1 MSTGVDEAHVRSA
14 LTAAEFSWICDFI
27 YARTGIVLKEGKQ
40 TLVVGRLGR
49 RLAQFGANSYTE
61 YFEQLSDPNSAE
73 ARVAVD
79 LLTTNETYFFRESEH
94 FAFLREELAGH
105 PSGGEPTRIW
115 SAASSSGEEA
125 YSLAMTLADCLP
137 RSPWEVLGTDIS
149 SRVVEKAKLGLYPID
164 AASKIPPNLLKRY
177 CLKGKGDLDGYLA
190 VDRSLTANVRF
201 TQLNL
206 IEPMPLLGK
215 FDYIFLR
222 NVMIYFDADTKK
234 LLISRLIPMLKPSG
248 CLIVSHSETLNGIQQ
263 GLKLVRPSVYR
274 APE

>member
-1 MSTGVDEAHVRSA
+1 VSTSVDESYVRSA
-14 LTAAEFSWICDFI
+14 LTADEFRWICDFI
-27 YARTGIVLKEGKQ
+27 YSRTGIVLKEGKQ

-49 RLAQFGANSYTE
+49 RLAHFGARTYTE
-61 YFEQLSDPNSAE
+61 YFEQLADPNGPES
-73 ARVAVD
+73 RIAVD
-79 LLTTNETYFFRESEH
+79 LLTTNETYFFREAEH
-94 FAFLREELAGH
+94 FTFLREELAGH
-105 PSGGEPTRIW
+105 PPGGEPVRVW

-125 YSLAMTLADCLP
+125 YTLAMTLADCLP

-149 SRVVEKAKLGLYPID
+149 SRVVDKAKLGVYPID
-164 AASKIPPNLLKRY
+164 AAEKIPPKLLKRF
-177 CLKGKGDLDGYLA
+177 CLRGKGDLDGYLA
-190 VDRSLTANVRF
+190 IDRSLIANVRF

-222 NVMIYFDADTKK
+222 NVMIYFDADTKR
-234 LLISRLIPMLKPSG
+234 LLISRLAPMLKPEG

-274 APE
+274 CVD

>member
-1 MSTGVDEAHVRSA
+1 VSVNVDESYVRST
-14 LTAAEFSWICDFI
+14 LSPGEFTWICEFI
-27 YARTGIVLKEGKQ
+27 YARTGIVLKDGKQ

-49 RLAQFGANSYTE
+49 RLALFGANSYTE
-61 YFEQLSDPNSAE
+61 YFEQLSDPNGAE
-73 ARVAVD
+73 TRVAVD
-79 LLTTNETYFFRESEH
+79 LLTTNETYFFREAEH
-94 FAFLREELAGH
+94 FDFLREELSGH
-105 PSGGEPTRIW
+105 HSGGDPVRVW

-137 RSPWEVLGTDIS
+137 RTPWEVLGTDIS

-164 AASKIPPNLLKRY
+164 AAGKIPVKLLKRY
-177 CLKGKGDLDGYLA
+177 CLKGKGDLEGYLA
-190 VDRSLTANVRF
+190 IDRSLTANVRF

-222 NVMIYFDADTKK
+222 NVMIYFDADTKQT
-234 LLISRLIPMLKPSG
+234 LVSRLIPMMKPGG
-248 CLIVSHSETLNGIQQ
+248 CFIVSHSETLNGIQQ

-274 APE
+274 SVG